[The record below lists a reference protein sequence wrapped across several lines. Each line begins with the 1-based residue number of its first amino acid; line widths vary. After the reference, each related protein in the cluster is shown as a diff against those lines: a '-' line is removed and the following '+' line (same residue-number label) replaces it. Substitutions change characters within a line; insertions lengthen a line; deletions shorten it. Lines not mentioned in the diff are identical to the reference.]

1 MTATIFDVAERF
13 AALCAAAAARL
24 PSARGARRPVRTAE
38 RLRRAAGAVVAS
50 AAVLLS
56 ACATGPGIH
65 HGSDPRFQTTLPPA
79 PLAPEHNHGA
89 IYQPMFAQSLFEDYK
104 ARRVGDV
111 LTVLLV
117 ERTEAQKSANASTAK
132 DASVQI
138 PAPALGGRTPT
149 HNGTPLFPIN
159 GGATR
164 SFEGQGGAAQSNMLE
179 GSIAVTVANVLPNGN
194 LVVQGEKWMRINQG
208 EEYIRLRGIVR
219 PVDIA
224 SDNTVLS
231 TQIAD
236 AQVAYGGTGVVAS
249 SSMPGWLSRFF
260 SSPLWPF

>member
-1 MTATIFDVAERF
+1 MTETSFDVAHRCD
-13 AALCAAAAARL
+13 APRAVSAARGL
-24 PSARGARRPVRTAE
+24 LHGARAA
-38 RLRRAAGAVVAS
+38 RRAAVVAS
-50 AAVLLS
+50 AALLA
-56 ACATGPGIH
+56 ACATGPTIH
-65 HGSDPRFQTTLPPA
+65 HGSDPRFVTTLPA
-79 PLAPEHNHGA
+79 EPLAPEYNQGA

-117 ERTEAQKSANASTAK
+117 ERTEAQKSANASTSK
-132 DASVQI
+132 ESSVDLR
-138 PAPALGGRTPT
+138 APTIGGRQAT
-149 HNGTPLFPIN
+149 HRGLPIFQAE
-159 GGATR
+159 GGGTR

-194 LVVQGEKWMRINQG
+194 LVVQGEKWVRINQG

-224 SDNTVLS
+224 PDNTVLS
-231 TQIAD
+231 TQVAD

-260 SSPLWPF
+260 SSPLWPL

>member
-1 MTATIFDVAERF
+1 MTETRFD
-13 AALCAAAAARL
+13 AAHRCGAPRAASG
-24 PSARGARRPVRTAE
+24 PFARGARGT
-38 RLRRAAGAVVAS
+38 RASRWTAGAVIAS
-50 AAVLLS
+50 AALLS

-65 HGSDPRFQTTLPPA
+65 QGSDPRFQATMPAEPLPS
-79 PLAPEHNHGA
+79 EHNLGA

-117 ERTEAQKSANASTAK
+117 ERTEAQKSANASTSK
-132 DASVQI
+132 DASVNL
-138 PAPALGGRTPT
+138 PAPTLGGRTPT
-149 HNGTPLFPIN
+149 HQGLPIFQAE
-159 GGATR
+159 GSGTR

-194 LVVQGEKWMRINQG
+194 LVVQGEKWVRINQG

-219 PVDIA
+219 PVDIGP
-224 SDNTVLS
+224 DNTVLS
-231 TQIAD
+231 TQVAD
-236 AQVAYGGTGVVAS
+236 AEVAYGGTGVVAS

-260 SSPLWPF
+260 SSPLWPL

>member
-1 MTATIFDVAERF
+1 MTETRFD
-13 AALCAAAAARL
+13 AARRSAAPCAASAAHL
-24 PSARGARRPVRTAE
+24 PVARGARRAARTTGG
-38 RLRRAAGAVVAS
+38 LRRAAGAVIAS
-50 AAVLLS
+50 AALLS

-65 HGSDPRFQTTLPPA
+65 HGSDPRFQTTLPPE

-104 ARRVGDV
+104 ARRIGDV

-117 ERTEAQKSANASTAK
+117 ERTEAQKSANASTSK

-138 PAPALGGRTPT
+138 PAPSLGGRTPT
-149 HNGTPLFPIN
+149 HNGVPLFPIE